1 MRPSE
6 RRVVITGIGIATPLG
21 IGPAANWEGLMAG
34 RTAIAPV
41 EAFPVG
47 DVPTNLAGE
56 VRGFDIKALAS
67 PRHKKAL
74 VKNQKYMARD
84 IFLAVGTAEIA
95 LQDAG
100 LIEPGAVDPT
110 RLGIDLGAALISTEL
125 DELSPAI
132 DASTRPDGSFD
143 FPTWGK
149 DGLPQILPIW
159 LLRYLPNML
168 ACHIGILNDCQGP
181 SNTITESDA
190 ASNVAISEATR
201 IIQRGR
207 ADVMIS
213 GGGDSKIHPL
223 GYVRGALYGILTHER
238 DPNKACRP
246 FAKDCD
252 GVVPGEGAAIV
263 ILEELEHAKA
273 RGVHIYGEVLGCG
286 LACDGYERGGMDPN
300 GKGTELAVRRA
311 IEDAGLEPSQIG
323 HVNAHGAS
331 IPTSDLAEAR
341 AFERVFGPNAVPVTA
356 MKGFMGNMG
365 ASCGAVELVLSLMG
379 VNQGLIPPAI
389 HCDELNPEC
398 HIDLVRG
405 GARPTDNPTF
415 VSNNL
420 TRYGQA
426 AAVVVRGNRGG
437 TEI

>member
-6 RRVVITGIGIATPLG
+6 RRVVITGFGIATPLG

-132 DASTRPDGSFD
+132 DVSTRPDGSFD

-149 DGLPQILPIW
+149 EGLPQILPI
-159 LLRYLPNML
+159 
-168 ACHIGILNDCQGP
+168 
-181 SNTITESDA
+181 
-190 ASNVAISEATR
+190 
-201 IIQRGR
+201 
-207 ADVMIS
+207 
-213 GGGDSKIHPL
+213 
-223 GYVRGALYGILTHER
+223 
-238 DPNKACRP
+238 
-246 FAKDCD
+246 
-252 GVVPGEGAAIV
+252 
-263 ILEELEHAKA
+263 
-273 RGVHIYGEVLGCG
+273 
-286 LACDGYERGGMDPN
+286 
-300 GKGTELAVRRA
+300 
-311 IEDAGLEPSQIG
+311 
-323 HVNAHGAS
+323 
-331 IPTSDLAEAR
+331 
-341 AFERVFGPNAVPVTA
+341 
-356 MKGFMGNMG
+356 
-365 ASCGAVELVLSLMG
+365 
-379 VNQGLIPPAI
+379 
-389 HCDELNPEC
+389 
-398 HIDLVRG
+398 
-405 GARPTDNPTF
+405 
-415 VSNNL
+415 
-420 TRYGQA
+420 
-426 AAVVVRGNRGG
+426 
-437 TEI
+437 